1 MNTTKK
7 KKRNLFSEL
16 REGIEELQAA
26 REGRITLRTVQVK
39 LLPPPELSAAE
50 IIRIRE
56 SMRMSQAVF
65 AAALRVEKRSL
76 ERWEQGRSK
85 PGPAASTLILLA
97 ARYPDTLTRVATL

>member
-1 MNTTKK
+1 MKTPA
-7 KKRNLFSEL
+7 KRRSLAAEL
-16 REGIEELQAA
+16 REGFDALKAE
-26 REGRITLRTVQVK
+26 REGRITLRTVRVAI
-39 LLPPPELSAAE
+39 LPPPELSAAE

-65 AAALRVEKRSL
+65 AAALRMEKRSL

-97 ARYPDTLTRVATL
+97 ARYPDTLARVATL